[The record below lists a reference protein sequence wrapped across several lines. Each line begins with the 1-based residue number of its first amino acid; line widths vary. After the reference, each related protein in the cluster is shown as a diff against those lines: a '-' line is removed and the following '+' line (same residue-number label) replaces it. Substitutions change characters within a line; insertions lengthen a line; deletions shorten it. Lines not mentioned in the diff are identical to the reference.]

1 MGSLFYKDFKSEQII
16 WSADLD
22 WPSLKKVIDARVLPP
37 GTVIKLDRLF
47 FERNPKSIITYIQ
60 ERGYFVFVDAKII
73 EIPDKTIAITETYL
87 EYEPWMINVMAGAC
101 STGKVVADNPKHI
114 DALKRF
120 ADKCAGVGTKS
131 CAVTVLTSKSEEL
144 CCREFYFGPETQ
156 VLKYVDL
163 MTECGL
169 TDIVCSPKEAAAIRK
184 NKKYDGLC
192 INTPGVRLADTSKD
206 DQQRV
211 MTPHLA
217 LESGSDRL
225 VIGRNL
231 TEGVGDIDEVVKRN
245 YDLIIK
251 NIREEDEVA

>member
-22 WPSLKKVIDARVLPP
+22 WPSLREVIDSRVFPP

-47 FERNPKSIITYIQ
+47 FEKNPKEIITYIQ
-60 ERGYFVFVDAKII
+60 DAGYYVFVDAKII
-73 EIPDKTIAITETYL
+73 EIPDKVIAITEIYL
-87 EYEPWMINVMAGAC
+87 EYKPWMINIMAGAC
-101 STGKVVADNPKHI
+101 STGKVTADNPKHV
-114 DALKRF
+114 DAMKRF
-120 ADKCAGVGTKS
+120 ADGCAKVGTKS
-131 CAVTVLTSKSEEL
+131 CAVTVLTSKSEEM
-144 CCREFYFGPETQ
+144 CCKEFYFDSETQ

-211 MTPHLA
+211 MTPFLA
-217 LESGSDRL
+217 LENGSDRL

-231 TEGVGDIDEVVKRN
+231 TEGEGEIVDRIRRN
-245 YDLIIK
+245 YYERIIVD
-251 NIREEDEVA
+251 IRGEDY